1 MEFKILAHCLTQ
13 SPSKQF
19 QANSK
24 SNLILIESSGL
35 QNISSM
41 QRPDT
46 ADNHLVA
53 VILKASLNKT
63 LSDVNSKWWYQQAKQ
78 TPKKKTKNHK
88 PTILLVSCTY
98 SCNTRD
104 DIFVSRGACHRDLRQ
119 KLFFYLDLQN
129 LPASITP
136 NASTCFTPEV
146 QNKGT
151 LAFK

>member
-63 LSDVNSKWWYQQAKQ
+63 LSDVNSK
-78 TPKKKTKNHK
+78 
-88 PTILLVSCTY
+88 
-98 SCNTRD
+98 
-104 DIFVSRGACHRDLRQ
+104 
-119 KLFFYLDLQN
+119 
-129 LPASITP
+129 
-136 NASTCFTPEV
+136 
-146 QNKGT
+146 
-151 LAFK
+151 